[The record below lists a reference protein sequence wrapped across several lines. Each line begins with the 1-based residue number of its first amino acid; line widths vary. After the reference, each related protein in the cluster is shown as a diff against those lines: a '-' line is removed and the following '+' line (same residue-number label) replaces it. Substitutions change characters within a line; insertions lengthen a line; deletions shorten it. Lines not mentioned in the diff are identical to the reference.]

1 MTRTTILF
9 SSAITLAAIA
19 GCYTGPNSDLSPAT
33 PMPASSIDGTEPGSG
48 VDGTSAEGGAQLA
61 AAEGVPCD
69 VAKVFATA
77 CTSCHGARPSHGA
90 PSSLVTYEDLTAKS
104 DSDPGLTAA
113 EVSLERMKAT
123 KTVMP
128 PDGALA
134 AAEIAIVEKWIGAG
148 MPKGSCATKSATA
161 DGGGGGGGT
170 TPPGD
175 GGGPVVGTKDG
186 GGPPAPTVCTT
197 GTTWA
202 QGTPSSALMQPG
214 KTCIACHSGT
224 GGPSFT
230 IAGTVY
236 PTIHEPDA
244 CNGVAGNGMTV
255 VLIDATGKSHTM
267 PVNAAGNF
275 TRVTGMPMPYKAMIV
290 DGTKTRE
297 MKTPQTDGD
306 CNGCHSA
313 QGNHSPG
320 RIMAP

>member
-9 SSAITLAAIA
+9 PFAIALAAIV
-19 GCYTGPNSDLSPAT
+19 GCYTGPSSDLSPAT
-33 PMPASSIDGTEPGSG
+33 PMPVSNADGTEPGIG
-48 VDGTSAEGGAQLA
+48 IDGASAEGGALPVA
-61 AAEGVPCD
+61 ARGVPCD
-69 VAKVFATA
+69 VAKIFATA
-77 CTSCHGARPSHGA
+77 CTSCHGARPTHGA

-104 DSDPGLTAA
+104 DSDPGRTAA

-123 KTVMP
+123 RSVMP
-128 PDGALA
+128 PAGTLA
-134 AAEIAIVEKWIGAG
+134 AAEIAVVEKWIAAG
-148 MPKGSCATKSATA
+148 MPKGSCATQSATA
-161 DGGGGGGGT
+161 DGGGGGK
-170 TPPGD
+170 PPGTD
-175 GGGPVVGTKDG
+175 GGGPGSGPQDG
-186 GGPPAPTVCTT
+186 GGGSASTVCTS

-214 KTCIACHSGT
+214 KACIACHSAT

-255 VLIDATGKSHTM
+255 VLIDAAGKSHSM

-275 TRVTGMPMPYKAMIV
+275 TRVTGMPMPYKAMIM

-306 CNGCHSA
+306 CNGCHSV
-313 QGNHSPG
+313 QGNNSPG
-320 RIMAP
+320 RILAP